1 VFIFLVRYDVRN
13 MHSMY
18 CLSLVCFFHQQDMI
32 GVNEYDI
39 YGQGL
44 STVYSGVGSPKHSA
58 SGTLL
63 NIKTIA

>member
-1 VFIFLVRYDVRN
+1 
-13 MHSMY
+13 MHNVY
-18 CLSLVCFFHQQDMI
+18 CLSLVYFFHQQDMI

>member
-1 VFIFLVRYDVRN
+1 MLEKLHTCILLFELCV
-13 MHSMY
+13 
-18 CLSLVCFFHQQDMI
+18 FFHQQDMI

-63 NIKTIA
+63 NQKSIA

>member
-1 VFIFLVRYDVRN
+1 
-13 MHSMY
+13 M
-18 CLSLVCFFHQQDMI
+18 FFHQQDMI

-58 SGTLL
+58 SGTLEIQTNCL
-63 NIKTIA
+63 HVCSKLCIALAH